1 MTPELLGVVAVGEL
15 EIDVDVLCP
24 ECVGEPGHIVGD
36 GLGPVDVV
44 ALVRE
49 TPGKREVAEISKFSQ
64 HENELRQ
71 VHLTAAD

>member
-15 EIDVDVLCP
+15 EIDVDVLCT
-24 ECVGEPGHIVGD
+24 ECVGEPGHHVGD
-36 GLGPVDVV
+36 LGPVDVV